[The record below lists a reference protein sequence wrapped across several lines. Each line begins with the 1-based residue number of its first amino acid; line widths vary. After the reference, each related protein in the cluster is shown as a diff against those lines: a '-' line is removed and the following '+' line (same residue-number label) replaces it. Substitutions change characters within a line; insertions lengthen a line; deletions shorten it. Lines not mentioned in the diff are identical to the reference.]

1 MTREER
7 LEAEAWYQALRA
19 WKTRELH
26 DTPPSVRV
34 RPGGLPP
41 RQVRGCPV
49 CRSLKGPEYD
59 LKILEVRAAGRD
71 LKPLVKRIAQEL
83 GVPEKLVAWHA
94 SEHLSNEAPPSLI
107 GEWAR
112 RPRIRL
118 GQHVLTPIGWVP
130 EEKLL
135 KAIREAPE
143 EYRMWLDAIRFGRNT
158 GGNKLPGSLLRD
170 GKPATWRSPAERMER
185 IAKAVQWLGKALLIH

>member
-1 MTREER
+1 MTAEER
-7 LEAEAWYQALRA
+7 KLAEAWYQALRA

-41 RQVRGCPV
+41 RQARGCPV

-71 LKPLVKRIAQEL
+71 LRPLVKRIAQEL

-94 SEHLSNEAPPSLI
+94 SEHLSTEAPPPLI

-118 GQHVLTPIGWVP
+118 GRHVLTPIGWVP

-143 EYRMWLDAIRFGRNT
+143 EYLGLLDQVRFGKGPRRLLDKNGKFL
-158 GGNKLPGSLLRD
+158 GGSRAAYGRAALWLAQRLLRSSLSFPF
-170 GKPATWRSPAERMER
+170 GSMR
-185 IAKAVQWLGKALLIH
+185 

>member
-1 MTREER
+1 MTREQR

-19 WKTRELH
+19 WRTRELH
-26 DTPPSVRV
+26 DSPPSVRV

-49 CRSLKGPEYD
+49 CRSLRGPEYD
-59 LKILEVRAAGRD
+59 LAILDARTAGRD
-71 LKPLVKRIAQEL
+71 VRSIVKRIAREL

-94 SEHLSNEAPPSLI
+94 SEHLSTEAPPPLI

-118 GQHVLTPIGWVP
+118 GRHVLTPIGWVP

-135 KAIREAPE
+135 KAIRETPE
-143 EYRMWLDAIRFGRNT
+143 EYRALLDQVRFGKGPGTLLDKNGRFRGDNRAAY
-158 GGNKLPGSLLRD
+158 GRAALWLAQRVLRASLALPFESIR
-170 GKPATWRSPAERMER
+170 
-185 IAKAVQWLGKALLIH
+185 